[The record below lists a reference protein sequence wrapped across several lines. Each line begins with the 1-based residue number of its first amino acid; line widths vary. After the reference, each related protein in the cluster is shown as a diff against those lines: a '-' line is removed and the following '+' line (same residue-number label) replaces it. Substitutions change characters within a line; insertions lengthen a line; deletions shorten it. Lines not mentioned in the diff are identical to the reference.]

1 MLLLTFHFT
10 SNIFRPSQNRLQTTV
25 VQVYNFTQSYYI
37 LQVIILQYTW
47 VLQLVGIM
55 SSATKELLLL
65 SHVPLIFLQFFE
77 TWISGFRIINKIIDY
92 WNF

>member
-1 MLLLTFHFT
+1 MFWMLLLTFHFT

-77 TWISGFRIINKIIDY
+77 T
-92 WNF
+92 